1 MPTSDLTHAK
11 RSVKPKQSSN
21 ALAPVR
27 IIAISANDSV
37 KCLTL
42 EAKDHITETLR
53 DLASHHPEVLA
64 DPNLQA
70 AVVIEGVT
78 SARLFKADTF
88 RWLCGVGPDPTGRDR
103 NWMGGAADSNMVDCK
118 PEFGVAECA
127 AKEHK

>member
-1 MPTSDLTHAK
+1 MSNSDLTPAK
-11 RSVKPKQSSN
+11 RSVQSKQSSN

-27 IIAISANDSV
+27 VVAISANDSV
-37 KCLTL
+37 KYLTL
-42 EAKDHITETLR
+42 EAKPLITETLR

-88 RWLCGVGPDPTGRDR
+88 RWLCGVDPDPTGRDP
-103 NWMGGAADSNMVDCK
+103 NWMGGAADSNVVGCK
-118 PEFGVAECA
+118 PESGVGECA
-127 AKEHK
+127 AKERK